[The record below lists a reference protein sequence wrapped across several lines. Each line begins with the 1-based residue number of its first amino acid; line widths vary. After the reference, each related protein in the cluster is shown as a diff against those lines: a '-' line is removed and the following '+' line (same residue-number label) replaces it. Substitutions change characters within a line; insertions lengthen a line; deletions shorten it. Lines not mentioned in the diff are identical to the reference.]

1 MRLIEIQE
9 ILRDTV
15 RALAKEHFGIDLDQI
30 VVETPPKTE
39 FGDFA
44 FPVAFDLAKRIKQA
58 TGEKQNPRE
67 IAENLKSKLEIL
79 DFVTNVDVAGAGY
92 LNVFLNR
99 SSFLNKNTA
108 TNPLQYSNDAN
119 LPDSPKVC
127 VEHTSVNPNKSAHI
141 GHVRNS
147 VLGDTFQRILKATG
161 KRVEVQNYI
170 DNTGVQVADV
180 VVGFIYL
187 ENKDL
192 AAIKALDSELTAAGK
207 TFDYYCWDL
216 YARVGLEYQTNEEL
230 KEKRAAVLHMIEAG
244 GNDTAELADFVATRN
259 VECILDTME
268 RLSIRYDLLPRESE
282 ILHLHFWDRAFEQM
296 KKLGVIRLE
305 TMGKQ
310 AGCWVM
316 PFEEHSG
323 NEDNETDKILVRSN
337 GTVTYTGKDIAY
349 QMWKLGILGLDF
361 NYKYFH
367 KYKNGHDVWITTERS
382 TDTPVRS
389 SSSEGLGGG
398 TGDVDRSVRSPF
410 AEHLAGG
417 PGDVDKSVHSPSAK
431 HLAGGTGDVDR
442 SVHAPFGGGETIY
455 NVIDSRQ
462 SYPQDIVRKGVAA
475 ISPERGEKA
484 SIHLSYEMVAL
495 SPAAAEELGFALS
508 DDDRKKPF
516 IEMSGRKG
524 LGVKADDLIDRLEA
538 NALAEV
544 ESRHAESS
552 NEIKRH
558 VAHQLAVGALRY
570 FLLKFTRN
578 TVIVFDFKEALSFEG
593 ETGCFCQY
601 SAVRANSIFR
611 KLADTGETLEDCRT
625 RIADLGGVD
634 AIISSD
640 PGSDIWSTVI
650 LASRLEETVQQAAM
664 QNEPAIL
671 AKYTFTLAKAFNLFY
686 HNHKILIETDPL
698 KRAVLVVA
706 ADIARRSLTA
716 ALETL
721 GIEVPEKM

>member
-1 MRLIEIQE
+1 MTLIEIQE
-9 ILRDTV
+9 ILREAV
-15 RALAKEHFGIDLDQI
+15 RETASEQFQVQLTSVTA
-30 VVETPPKTE
+30 ETPPKTE
-39 FGDFA
+39 FGDIA
-44 FPVAFDLAKRIKQA
+44 FPVAFELAKQIKQA
-58 TGEKQNPRE
+58 TGEKKNPRE
-67 IAENLKSKLEIL
+67 IAETLKSALEKV
-79 DFVTNVDVAGAGY
+79 DFVGRVEVAGAGY
-92 LNVFLNR
+92 LNVFFDR
-99 SSFLNKNTA
+99 SRFLSANA
-108 TNPLQYSNDAN
+108 AAEPLPNSGSSH
-119 LPDSPKVC
+119 LPNAPKVC

-192 AAIKALDSELTAAGK
+192 MEIKSLDAELKAAGK

-216 YARVGLEYQTNEEL
+216 YTKVGVEYQTNEEL
-230 KEKRAAVLHMIEAG
+230 KEKRAEVLHLIEEG
-244 GNDTAELADFVATRN
+244 GNATAELADFVATRN

-296 KKLGVIRLE
+296 KQLGVIRYE
-305 TMGKQ
+305 TEGKQ

-349 QMWKLGILGLDF
+349 QMWKLGVLGLDF
-361 NYKYFH
+361 NYKHFH
-367 KYKNGHDVWITTERS
+367 TYANGQDVWITTADAG
-382 TDTPVRS
+382 TDANLP
-389 SSSEGLGGG
+389 E
-398 TGDVDRSVRSPF
+398 
-410 AEHLAGG
+410 
-417 PGDVDKSVHSPSAK
+417 
-431 HLAGGTGDVDR
+431 
-442 SVHAPFGGGETIY
+442 FGHGETIY

-495 SPAAAEELGFALS
+495 SPAAAEELGFELS
-508 DDDRKKPF
+508 DEDRKKPF

-552 NEIKRH
+552 DEVKRH
-558 VAHQLAVGALRY
+558 IAHQLAVGALRY

-593 ETGCFCQY
+593 ETGCFVQY

-611 KLADTGETLEDCRT
+611 KLEEKGETLEDCRERINET
-625 RIADLGGVD
+625 RATSELLASETGT
-634 AIISSD
+634 
-640 PGSDIWSTVI
+640 DIWSMVV
-650 LASRLEETVQQAAM
+650 LAARLEETVEQAAK

-686 HNHKILIETDPL
+686 HNHKILIEPDDL
-698 KRAVLVVA
+698 KRAVLIVT
-706 ADIARRSLTA
+706 ADIARRSLTS
-716 ALETL
+716 ALDTL

>member
-1 MRLIEIQE
+1 MTILEIQYK
-9 ILRDTV
+9 LRESVKTA
-15 RALAKEHFGIDLDQI
+15 ALSQLGVELEQI

-39 FGDFA
+39 LGDLA
-44 FPVAFDLAKRIKQA
+44 FPIGFELAKQIKQA
-58 TGEKQNPRE
+58 TGEKKNPRE
-67 IAENLKSKLEIL
+67 LAEQLKSSL
-79 DFVTNVDVAGAGY
+79 DSNKFVGKVEVAGAGY
-92 LNVFLNR
+92 LNVFFDR
-99 SSFLNKNTA
+99 AAFLIQNA
-108 TNPLQYSNDAN
+108 SAEPLPQLSESKSDNSA
-119 LPDSPKVC
+119 KVC
-127 VEHTSVNPNKSAHI
+127 VEHTSVNPNKAAHI

-192 AAIKALDSELTAAGK
+192 TAIKTLDAELKAAGK
-207 TFDYYCWDL
+207 SFDYYCWDL
-216 YARVGLEYQTNEEL
+216 YAKVGVEYQRNEEL
-230 KEKRAAVLHMIEAG
+230 KLKRAEVLHLIEEG
-244 GNDTAELADFVATRN
+244 GNATAELADFVATRN

-282 ILHLHFWDRAFEQM
+282 ILHLHFWNKAFEQM
-296 KKLGVIRLE
+296 KQLGVIHFE
-305 TMGKQ
+305 SEGNHK
-310 AGCWVM
+310 GCWVM
-316 PFEEHSG
+316 PFEEQSG
-323 NEDNETDKILVRSN
+323 NDEHDTDKILVRSN

-361 NYKYFH
+361 NYRYFH
-367 KYKNGHDVWITTERS
+367 KYDNGQDVWITTA
-382 TDTPVRS
+382 DA
-389 SSSEGLGGG
+389 G
-398 TGDVDRSVRSPF
+398 TQAASLQVDVP
-410 AEHLAGG
+410 
-417 PGDVDKSVHSPSAK
+417 
-431 HLAGGTGDVDR
+431 T
-442 SVHAPFGGGETIY
+442 FGGGETIY

-495 SPAAAEELGFALS
+495 SPAAAEELGFKLS

-544 ESRHAESS
+544 QSRHPDADDE
-552 NEIKRH
+552 EKHLIAK
-558 VAHQLAVGALRY
+558 QIAVGALRY

-578 TVIVFDFKEALSFEG
+578 TVIVFDFQEALSFEG
-593 ETGCFCQY
+593 ETGLFCQY

-611 KLADTGETLEDCRT
+611 KLEEKGSLENSLTACDASDIEAVLTGESGD
-625 RIADLGGVD
+625 
-634 AIISSD
+634 
-640 PGSDIWSTVI
+640 DIWSMAV
-650 LASRLEETVQQAAM
+650 LSSRLEETVQQAA
-664 QNEPAIL
+664 NATEPAIL

-686 HNHKILIETDPL
+686 HNHKIIAETNEV
-698 KRAVLVVA
+698 KRAVLVAVA
-706 ADIARRSLTA
+706 DMVRRTLTE
-716 ALETL
+716 ALATL